1 MDTAEQIAMSFY
13 GALRREGVR
22 LTHWSPM
29 WADASP
35 KQRRRFVSLIASLVP
50 PTPDTRARRIEA
62 AARAVVEGRRGPYVA
77 RAQGRPCYEVDAE
90 ALAALRAAVEGA
102 EEKQ

>member
-50 PTPDTRARRIEA
+50 PTPDTRAQRIEA
-62 AARAVVEGRRGPYVA
+62 AARTVIEQWHRDELRN
-77 RAQGRPCYEVDAE
+77 RHID
-90 ALAALRAAVEGA
+90 ALRAAMEGTSDA
-102 EEKQ
+102 